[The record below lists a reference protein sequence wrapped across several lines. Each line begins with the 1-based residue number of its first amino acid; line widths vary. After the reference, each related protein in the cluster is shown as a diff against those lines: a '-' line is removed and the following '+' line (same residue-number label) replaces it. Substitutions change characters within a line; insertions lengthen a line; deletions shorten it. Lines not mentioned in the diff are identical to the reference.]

1 MSKSSFSGSG
11 VVASSVA
18 PVREFR
24 VAGMDCASCAAAIE
38 RAVRPLPGVRGVQVD
53 VMGGTVR
60 VGREAGYGNADLALA
75 IRSAGYSVQEQTVD
89 ARGVDRGRLIAAG
102 ASGLLLLAGQVMGWT
117 SVALS
122 PIPVFLLSVVAGAW
136 YVVPKGIR
144 SARDVALDIN
154 VLVTIAAAGAMVLG
168 QWAEAAAVMFLFSVA
183 ELLESFAMSRARKA
197 IQALV
202 KLAPREAA
210 VRRGGTVIT
219 VPVADVQIG
228 EVVVVRP
235 GERVALDGVVSA
247 GVSAVDQ
254 SPITGESIPVDKE
267 AGSEVFAGSI
277 NGYGALDITVT
288 SHAEDTTLARI
299 LHAVEE
305 AQASRAPT
313 QSLVDR
319 FARRYTP
326 AVVGLA
332 ALIAVVPPLVAAGE
346 WGTWLYRALALLVIA
361 CPCALVI
368 STPVTIVS
376 GLTGAARAGV
386 LIKGGS
392 QLEAAGRVTT
402 VAFDKT
408 GTLTEGR
415 PVVTDVLSV
424 NGLGPREILRLAAAV
439 EHHSEHPVARAIAA
453 EARAQGIQPPASNG
467 FTALPGRG
475 AWAEVEGRRLFVG
488 NLRICAELGTC
499 RQVVHDA
506 VADLES
512 HGKSA
517 MLLTDASEPLGVLA
531 IADRPRPGARE
542 SVAALRKTGVRRVLM
557 LTGDNA
563 AVAASVAHQIGL
575 DADVRSGLLPA
586 DKHAAVAQLRQ
597 DGERVAVVGDGVNDA
612 PALAAA
618 DLGVAMGGAG
628 THVALETADV
638 VLMGDDLSQ
647 VAETIRRSRRTVGI
661 VRQNI
666 AFALAIKAVFL
677 VLAVLGQA
685 TLWMAV
691 AADMGAS
698 LAVITN
704 GLRAMHLPKSL

>member
-1 MSKSSFSGSG
+1 MSKSSSSGSSLT
-11 VVASSVA
+11 ATAAA

-38 RAVRPLPGVRGVQVD
+38 RALAPLEGVKAVQVD

-60 VGREAGYGNADLALA
+60 VARASAFGNADLALA
-75 IRSAGYSVQEQTVD
+75 IQSAGYTVQKQADTR
-89 ARGVDRGRLIAAG
+89 AIDRGRLIASAVSG
-102 ASGLLLLAGQVMGWT
+102 VLLGLGLVLGWLALTTASIAVLV
-117 SVALS
+117 LS
-122 PIPVFLLSVVAGAW
+122 AIAGAW
-136 YVVPKGIR
+136 YVVPKGLR
-144 SARDVALDIN
+144 AVRDFALDIN
-154 VLVTIAAAGAMVLG
+154 VLVTIAAIGGMVLG
-168 QWAEAAAVMFLFSVA
+168 EWGEAAAVMFLFSLA
-183 ELLESFAMSRARKA
+183 ELLESYSMARARRA

-202 KLAPREAA
+202 KLAPREAG
-210 VRRGGTVIT
+210 VRREGQVIT
-219 VPVADVQIG
+219 VPVG
-228 EVVVVRP
+228 EVRLGEILVVRP
-235 GERVALDGVVSA
+235 GERVALDGVVTA
-247 GVSAVDQ
+247 GASAVDQ
-254 SPITGESIPVDKE
+254 SPITGESIPLDKE
-267 AGSEVFAGSI
+267 AGQEVFAGSI
-277 NGYGALDITVT
+277 NGHGALDVRVT
-288 SHAEDTTLARI
+288 SHVEDTTLARI

-332 ALIAVVPPLVAAGE
+332 ALIAVLPPLMAGAE

-392 QLEAAGRVTT
+392 QLEAAGKVTT

-415 PVVTDVLSV
+415 PVVTDVLPL
-424 NGLGPREILRLAAAV
+424 NGIGTRELLALAAAV
-439 EHHSEHPVARAIAA
+439 EHDSEHPVARAIAH
-453 EARAQGIQPPASNG
+453 EATRQGIVPPRSAG
-467 FTALPGRG
+467 FLALPGRG
-475 AWAEVEGRRLFVG
+475 ARAEVEGRRLFVG

-499 RQVVHDA
+499 RDTVHRA
-506 VADLES
+506 VEVFES
-512 HGKSA
+512 QGKSA
-517 MLLTDASEPLGVLA
+517 MLLTDEQEPLGVLA
-531 IADRPRPGARE
+531 IADRPRSAAKE
-542 SVAALRKTGVRRVLM
+542 SIAALRKAGVTRVLM
-557 LTGDNA
+557 LTGDNQP
-563 AVAASVAHQIGL
+563 VAEGVARELGL
-575 DADVRSGLLPA
+575 DDVRAGLLPA
-586 DKHAAVAQLRQ
+586 EKHAAVTSLR
-597 DGERVAVVGDGVNDA
+597 DAGERVAVVGDGVNDA

-618 DLGVAMGGAG
+618 DLGIAMGGAG

-638 VLMGDDLSQ
+638 VLMGDDLRQ
-647 VAETIRRSRRTVGI
+647 VSETIHRSRRSVSI

-666 AFALAIKAVFL
+666 AFSLGIKAVFL
-677 VLAVLGQA
+677 VLAVMGQA